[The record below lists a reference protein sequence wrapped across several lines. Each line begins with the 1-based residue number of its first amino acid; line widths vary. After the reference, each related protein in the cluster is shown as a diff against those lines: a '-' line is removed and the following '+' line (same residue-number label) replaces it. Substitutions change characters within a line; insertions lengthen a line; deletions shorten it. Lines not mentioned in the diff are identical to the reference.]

1 MATAKRIIVRIDARV
16 GWKVGK
22 CKEGHWLAV
31 CDALKLTLQA
41 ETWANLME
49 DMALTLDAMLKD
61 LLSTNDLNRFMQ
73 EHGWKMVGSI
83 PKHKRQEDISF
94 DIPFLPSFTER
105 LAPSGSERRVH

>member
-1 MATAKRIIVRIDARV
+1 MATAKRIIVRIDAQV

-49 DMALTLDAMLKD
+49 DIAHT
-61 LLSTNDLNRFMQ
+61 
-73 EHGWKMVGSI
+73 
-83 PKHKRQEDISF
+83 
-94 DIPFLPSFTER
+94 
-105 LAPSGSERRVH
+105 